1 MKKKFIVIFTV
12 CIASIALLLLKGKTI
27 SSADEN
33 KELLEPTTVTLMK
46 ERSKTD
52 DSLIKILDEY
62 SDDSDY
68 IVAYPEEYGG
78 GYLTCPDYSP
88 SMGEVLDETGNTV
101 IYKDNTQVTVGEV
114 KQAIEEMQQ

>member
-1 MKKKFIVIFTV
+1 MKRKFIAIFTV
-12 CIASIALLLLKGKTI
+12 GLTLIIAASLKTKVV

-33 KELLEPTTVTLMK
+33 QEVFEPPTVTLMK
-46 ERSKTD
+46 ERAKND
-52 DSLIKILDEY
+52 DSLIELLDEY

-88 SMGEVLDETGNTV
+88 SMGEVLDETGTTV
-101 IYKDNTQVTVGEV
+101 IYKDDNQVTVGEV
-114 KQAIEEMQQ
+114 KQAIEEIQQ